1 MLSSRSSS
9 PLITRALSNVDKHPL
24 DFAKTQLFQ
33 SSSEEYDQLRETL
46 SIDEDDPEMFGE
58 TVREKLL
65 QIYAQAASQ

>member
-1 MLSSRSSS
+1 MLSSRSSPS
-9 PLITRALSNVDKHPL
+9 LVTRALSNVDKHPL
-24 DFAKTQLFQ
+24 DIAKTQLFQ

-58 TVREKLL
+58 TVREKLI